1 MASISSSSIR
11 ISHFFPSILLPKQPP
26 PPPQLSTRA
35 IEPNKDNV
43 AETDSSSSSSP
54 KEEDGEFEN
63 RLSRVRLKYRSG
75 TGKKAEL
82 RKAKKSGAS
91 SSTSR
96 TKGGNNVFLPPVPL
110 KEPVS
115 GGMKVDFGFS
125 PFTERLNGRLAGL
138 GLAALL
144 LVELGSGKSLL
155 SYHTAPILFIQIY
168 FVASV
173 SALFIKYEKEKIS
186 IWPKS
191 SPSPALNGE

>member
-1 MASISSSSIR
+1 MASIPPSSIR

-43 AETDSSSSSSP
+43 AETESSSSSSP

-75 TGKKAEL
+75 TGKKAEI

-91 SSTSR
+91 SPSR
-96 TKGGNNVFLPPVPL
+96 TKGGNNVFLPPIPL

-173 SALFIKYEKEKIS
+173 SALFIKYEKEKTS

-191 SPSPALNGE
+191 SPSPVLNEE